1 MIIKED
7 IVVVAWKGEGEA
19 LQHIQ
24 FDAQPNFQLYLF
36 NYSGNGNNPLLPL
49 PKKVKGVFSF
59 ATEFKGQLLERLQAA
74 IADKEYRYIG
84 ILDDDHEISVS
95 DINRMLTIAT
105 ELNADSFQPS
115 LTHDSHY
122 SHRYFLQKSGAPP
135 EQIGWIE
142 IMAPFLRKFIF
153 DTAAPFYKN
162 SISSYGID
170 RYVYPYI
177 QRKHQ
182 MDRRFLIHEV
192 ALRHLKPVTYG
203 LKVLS
208 HGLDAMQEN
217 ERTRLDALQHIRR
230 EGVRF
235 SPRELW
241 KIYEVGF
248 PPIFK
253 WRDDLYRFRDKLQ
266 GKR

>member
-1 MIIKED
+1 MTD
-7 IVVVAWKGEGEA
+7 IVVIAWNGKDEA
-19 LQHIQ
+19 LQYVN
-24 FDAQPNFQLYLF
+24 FDTTPAFQLYLF
-36 NYSGNGNNPLLPL
+36 NYKGNGNEPILIS
-49 PKKVKGVFSF
+49 PKKIDGIFSF
-59 ATEFKGQLLERLQAA
+59 PTEFKGQLLERLQAA
-74 IADKEYRYIG
+74 VANKQYRYIG
-84 ILDDDHEISVS
+84 ILDDDHEISIS
-95 DINRMLTIAT
+95 GINRMLEIAT
-105 ELNADSFQPS
+105 TLNADSFQPS

-122 SHRYFLQKSGAPP
+122 SHRYFLQKTGAPP

-153 DTAAPFYKN
+153 DAAAPFYKK

-170 RYVYPYI
+170 RFVYPYI
-177 QRKHQ
+177 QRKYQ
-182 MDRRFLIHEV
+182 LDRRFLIHEV
-192 ALRHLKPVTYG
+192 TLRHLKPVTYG

-208 HGLDAMQEN
+208 NGLDAMQEN
-217 ERTRLDALQHIRR
+217 ERIRLVTLQHIRK

-253 WRDDLYRFRDKLQ
+253 WRDNFYRFRDKLQ